1 MHITP
6 QNAQKPKSVKF
17 YRNCCDT
24 AQLKLQLHLEHKP
37 TISLAYK
44 LKAHHRLACFCD
56 KGNLKIALILWLHT
70 HTCILLFSL
79 CVSPVCVSPS
89 CVSPSCVSPSCVSPW
104 CVPSSFSSLS
114 LSLGC
119 TVQTCLHACAFL
131 CCVFIQRAFSP
142 IYVSPLCAPSSL
154 SVCCTVQT
162 SLHARARPNLA
173 CLGTQWA
180 TLCQN
185 RDQ

>member
-24 AQLKLQLHLEHKP
+24 AQLKLQLRLEQKP

-56 KGNLKIALILWLHT
+56 KGNLKIALTLWLHT

-89 CVSPSCVSPSCVSPW
+89 

-173 CLGTQWA
+173 CLGTQ
-180 TLCQN
+180 
-185 RDQ
+185 